1 MSFMVHSFERVLKIL
16 ELGNRFNLCSSA
28 LAKELNCT
36 KRTAQRYM
44 HELESEGYLYP
55 VGAKF
60 FKGDTYFLLTDKS
73 KKLLGIDMTNNQKIE
88 LAQVECKHCLNCSGW
103 VPPLTDWDV
112 MQSGYSEKQL
122 YPQQLEVLEMHD
134 VPCTTI
140 VDPERV
146 VTES

>member
-1 MSFMVHSFERVLKIL
+1 MVHSFERVLKIL
-16 ELGNRFNLCSSA
+16 ELGNRFDLCSSA
-28 LAKELNCT
+28 LARELNCT

-73 KKLLGIDMTNNQKIE
+73 KKLLGIDMINNQKIE
-88 LAQVECKHCLNCSGW
+88 LVQANKAQLIESCKQCLNCTAW

-112 MQSGYSEKQL
+112 MQSGYSDEQI
-122 YPQQLEVLEMHD
+122 YPQELEVLEMHD
-134 VPCTTI
+134 VPCTT
-140 VDPERV
+140 V
-146 VTES
+146 VING